1 MGKASDDIGLSAG
14 RSPWIRE
21 AGDYV
26 MKSFLPMI
34 AGAAMLSATA
44 GAQTPKPASAPA
56 AAAPAAVS
64 ADALIRTFLSGLQSG
79 KAEEAVDGLITAST
93 VPSSKPGERD
103 TMLNQINAALQ
114 AYGPIV
120 SFEKAKADMLGTL
133 ATRQYYLV
141 QHRDMVVRWEFTI
154 VRTGAGWRIDY
165 FGFDDQPRTWF

>member
-1 MGKASDDIGLSAG
+1 
-14 RSPWIRE
+14 
-21 AGDYV
+21 
-26 MKSFLPMI
+26 MKRFLPMI

-44 GAQTPKPASAPA
+44 AASAETPTPA
-56 AAAPAAVS
+56 PAPVVAAPGLAS
-64 ADALIRTFLSGLQSG
+64 ADSLIRTFLTSLQAG
-79 KAEEAVDGLITAST
+79 KVEEAVDGVIAAST

-103 TMLNQINAALQ
+103 TMLTQFNAAVQ

-120 SFEKAKADMLGTL
+120 GFEKARADMLGTM

-141 QHRDMVVRWEFTI
+141 QHRDMVVRWEFAM

>member
-1 MGKASDDIGLSAG
+1 
-14 RSPWIRE
+14 
-21 AGDYV
+21 
-26 MKSFLPMI
+26 MKRFLPMI
-34 AGAAMLSATA
+34 AGAAMLSVA
-44 GAQTPKPASAPA
+44 ASAETPTPA
-56 AAAPAAVS
+56 PAPAIAAPGVAS
-64 ADALIRTFLSGLQSG
+64 ADALIRTFLSSLQAG
-79 KAEEAVDGLITAST
+79 KAEEAVDGVIAAST

-103 TMLNQINAALQ
+103 TMLTQFNAAVQ

-120 SFEKAKADMLGTL
+120 GFEKARADMLGTM